1 VIARTG
7 KNSHWGQFLLIA
19 FLVLLPTIA
28 YPHAFGRRY
37 DLPLPL
43 SFYLSAAAIAV
54 AASFVVTF
62 FFMRPNPARRLQSR
76 LLLKPRLT
84 ILLCNLLRLLGLF
97 VLILIL
103 TTALIGDASP
113 TKNLATVT
121 VWVLW
126 WVGMTL
132 FTALIINLWPLLNP
146 FYTIAQ
152 WVCRFMPTQPQPL
165 PTIASYVAVSGFLFL
180 SWIELVSDISETPVQ
195 LFWLIIIYLFFSCL
209 CARRYGID
217 TWFKHADP
225 LTRMFDFFG
234 RVAPLGFTPATGL
247 VIRLPGSG
255 LIQSAETQSKK
266 PSVIFII
273 ALISV
278 VLFDGLSE
286 TPIWQEILNFITQ
299 SPAWRPL
306 LLDMKSMGIDILA
319 LLKTSG
325 LLIVFL
331 AAIVTYCVL
340 CFFIWLAVSRRVP
353 LGIIAWRFAPS
364 LLPIAIAYH
373 LAHYISYLLLA
384 GQLILPILSDPFAMG
399 WDLFGTRVLR
409 IDLSVINAE
418 DVWWIAMAA
427 IIIGHII
434 AVFVSHHEAQLL
446 FPQRTLAIRS
456 QIPMMIF
463 MALLTFCSLWI
474 LAQPIIN

>member
-1 VIARTG
+1 MTRVARD
-7 KNSHWGQFLLIA
+7 SPWASFSLLALLFLL
-19 FLVLLPTIA
+19 PSIA
-28 YPHAFGRRY
+28 YPHAFGSRY

-43 SFYLSAAAIAV
+43 AFYLSATAIAV
-54 AASFVVTF
+54 AVSFLVTF
-62 FFMRPNPARRLQSR
+62 FCVRSAAHWQLRFT
-76 LLLKPRLT
+76 LKPRLAK
-84 ILLCNLLRLLGLF
+84 ILRGFLQLVGLLILA
-97 VLILIL
+97 LIL
-103 TTALIGDASP
+103 TTALIGDVSP

-132 FTALIINLWPLLNP
+132 FSALIINLWPLLNP

-152 WVCRFMPTQPQPL
+152 WVCRFMPVQTQPL
-165 PTIASYVAVSGFLFL
+165 PTIACYLAVVGFLFL
-180 SWIELVSDISETPVQ
+180 SWVELVSDISETPVQ
-195 LFWLIIIYLFFSCL
+195 LFWLIIIYLFFTCV

-217 TWFKHADP
+217 TWFTHADP

-234 RVAPLGFTPATGL
+234 RVAPLSFTPTNEL

-255 LIQSAETQSKK
+255 LVQAAETLATRS
-266 PSVIFII
+266 SVIFII

-286 TPIWQEILNFITQ
+286 TPPWQAILNFLTQ
-299 SPAWRPL
+299 SPAWRPI
-306 LLDMKSMGIDILA
+306 LLDIKSMGIDILA

-331 AAIVTYCVL
+331 TAIATYYL
-340 CFFIWLAVSRRVP
+340 LAFFMSLAVGRQVS
-353 LGIIAWRFAPS
+353 LGIIAWRFAAS

-384 GQLILPILSDPFAMG
+384 GQLVLPIISDPFGMG

-418 DVWWIAMAA
+418 DVWWIAMTA
-427 IIIGHII
+427 IVIGHVI
-434 AVFVSHHEAQLL
+434 AVFVAHREALRL
-446 FPQRTLAIRS
+446 FPQRALAIRS

-463 MALLTFCSLWI
+463 MVLLTSSSLWI
-474 LAQPIIN
+474 LAQPIVS

>member
-1 VIARTG
+1 MTRAARD
-7 KNSHWGQFLLIA
+7 SPWASFSLLALLFLLPS
-19 FLVLLPTIA
+19 LA
-28 YPHAFGRRY
+28 YPHAFGSRY

-54 AASFVVTF
+54 AVSFVVTF
-62 FFMRPNPARRLQSR
+62 FFVRSDVHWQLSFA
-76 LLLKPRLT
+76 LKPQFCKMLRGF
-84 ILLCNLLRLLGLF
+84 LRLLGLV
-97 VLILIL
+97 VLGLIL
-103 TTALIGDASP
+103 TTALIGDPSP
-113 TKNLATVT
+113 TKNFATVT

-132 FTALIINLWPLLNP
+132 FSALIINLWPWLNP

-152 WVCRFMPTQPQPL
+152 WLCRLMPAQTAPPPL
-165 PTIASYVAVSGFLFL
+165 PTIAGYMAVGGFLFL
-180 SWIELVSDISETPVQ
+180 SWVELVSDISETPVQ
-195 LFWLIIIYLFFSCL
+195 LFWLIIIYLFFTCL
-209 CARRYGID
+209 CAYRYGVD

-234 RVAPLGFTPATGL
+234 RVAPLGFTATTKL

-255 LIQSAETQSKK
+255 LVQHPETGSKRT
-266 PSVIFII
+266 SMLFII

-286 TPIWQEILNFITQ
+286 TPIWQAVLNFLTQ
-299 SPAWRPL
+299 SPAWRPI
-306 LLDMKSMGIDILA
+306 LLDIKSMGIDILA

-325 LLIVFL
+325 LLIVLLTAL
-331 AAIVTYCVL
+331 ATYYL
-340 CFFIWLAVSRRVP
+340 LALFIWLAVGRQVS
-353 LGIIAWRFAPS
+353 LGIIAGRFAPS
-364 LLPIAIAYH
+364 LLPIAIVYH

-384 GQLILPILSDPFAMG
+384 GQLILPIISDPFGMG

-418 DVWWIAMAA
+418 NVWWIAIAA
-427 IIIGHII
+427 IITGHVI
-434 AVFVSHHEAQLL
+434 AVFVAHREALRL
-446 FPQRTLAIRS
+446 FPQRALAIRS

-463 MALLTFCSLWI
+463 MVLLTLCSLWI
-474 LAQPIIN
+474 LAQPIVS